1 MIEHINQLYQPKL
14 LDGLKPVSHK
24 AHENARLENK
34 LHSAK
39 ALLMVTELAEKAG
52 IELTG
57 GDELTRQAVELVKI
71 DEQHN
76 TFGRAVNKYEQRE
89 ANFQQGKITE
99 KVQRFFSGNPV
110 DPRAQG
116 QAPAQ
121 PQYVVVNQD
130 DTLRTQVEQLA
141 QSVHTLASAF
151 SGAAQPQPQVQQQP
165 QPQMQGSAYQQQPQ
179 FAQQPTPQASGDG
192 SGINWNI

>member
-14 LDGLKPVSHK
+14 FDGIKPVSHK

-39 ALLMVTELAEKAG
+39 ALLMINELAEKTG

-57 GDELTRQAVELVKI
+57 GEELTRQAVELVKL

-76 TFGRAVNKYEQRE
+76 TFGRAVQKYEQRE

-99 KVQRFFSGNPV
+99 KVQRFFSGAPI

-116 QAPAQ
+116 QTPAQ
-121 PQYVVVNQD
+121 PQYLVVNQD

-141 QSVHTLASAF
+141 NTVHTLANAF
-151 SGAAQPQPQVQQQP
+151 SGIGQQVPPQPQAQPQVVPFQP
-165 QPQMQGSAYQQQPQ
+165 A
-179 FAQQPTPQASGDG
+179 PQASPQYEAPPLATGTD
-192 SGINWNI
+192 INWTV